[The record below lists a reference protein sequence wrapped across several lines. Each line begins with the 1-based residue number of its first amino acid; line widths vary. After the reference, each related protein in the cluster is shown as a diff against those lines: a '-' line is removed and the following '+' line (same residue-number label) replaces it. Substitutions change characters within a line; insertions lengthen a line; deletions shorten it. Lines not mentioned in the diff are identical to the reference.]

1 MKKMGQMKKTEL
13 ITLLSN
19 VKNQGI
25 DLFTGDVDLKKAT
38 KDQLILICYFNGLT
52 AKGV

>member
-1 MKKMGQMKKTEL
+1 MKKLGKMTRAEIISILENVVASGFEL
-13 ITLLSN
+13 
-19 VKNQGI
+19 V
-25 DLFTGDVDLKKAT
+25 TGDVDIKKAT